1 MSPADS
7 AHLQRPLK
15 SHIGFPMLPQFE
27 PMLELGPLDDY
38 PAHPCR
44 ISRYVCINF
53 CFHHFFL
60 ILYFSDWALAI
71 RIRAIVLSA
80 G

>member
-15 SHIGFPMLPQFE
+15 SHISFPMPPQLK

-44 ISRYVCINF
+44 VAGNIRINLR
-53 CFHHFFL
+53 FHHFFL
-60 ILYFSDWALAI
+60 ILYFSDCALA
-71 RIRAIVLSA
+71 IRAIVLSA